1 MRANPEHIP
10 YLLTLI
16 DDPDPEVSQQVY
28 QGLMAFGHQ
37 LEHLLTPYL
46 GELSSGSQK
55 QLFSWTR
62 SIRHDIF
69 EAHWLD
75 WIDADGPYRAL
86 EDALGW
92 LGYLDSE
99 WAAPLLG
106 DVIDQL
112 SRRYQEQYTS
122 STVGNLMS
130 FLFIKEGFMP
140 PEKDYYHPKH
150 SNLLTV
156 VHRRRG
162 LQISLG
168 ILAMLVGSRIGLK
181 IDGFNMPGH
190 FMVMAQD
197 EGLNMIYDPFNQGQ
211 ALPESAYSFLQQS
224 LLLQKTSI
232 EELIAKPYQIVLR
245 VLNNLINAHEHQK
258 ESERAKFFQQRQ
270 QEVLS
275 LLKKSSGGKKPN

>member
-190 FMVMAQD
+190 FMVMAED